1 MRQISKSEQRR
12 ARRQVLLADV
22 AEMYFLKQM
31 TQGKIAREIG
41 TTPSNVSRMI
51 SDCQRLGIVKITINR
66 STIEDKDLSNELMAR
81 FKLKD
86 ARVVIADDTETGQI
100 SRSVASTGAEVLK
113 ENLIAG
119 GTVGITWGRTLLSII
134 EAFGS
139 PIENGGIVVQLAG
152 SVGATHEEFDSL
164 SLVHR
169 LAGLLGA
176 RPVHLSAPFIVEEP
190 SVATSLMRNSS
201 NAEARRIALNC
212 DVVIVG
218 VGNLDPQHSTL
229 LNSGHVSREER
240 DSIVNGDAVGEI
252 CGHPID
258 IEGRLTAHAFSER
271 VISIKPSEILGAPT
285 RIAVAA
291 RPNVVRPLLGA
302 LHGGYL
308 THLIVDT
315 DTANGLLAE

>member
-1 MRQISKSEQRR
+1 
-12 ARRQVLLADV
+12 
-22 AEMYFLKQM
+22 
-31 TQGKIAREIG
+31 
-41 TTPSNVSRMI
+41 MI

-252 CGHPID
+252 D